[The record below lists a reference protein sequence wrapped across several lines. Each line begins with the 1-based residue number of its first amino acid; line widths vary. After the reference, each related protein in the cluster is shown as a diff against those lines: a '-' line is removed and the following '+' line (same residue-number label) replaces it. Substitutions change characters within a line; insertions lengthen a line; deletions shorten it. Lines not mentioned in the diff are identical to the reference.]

1 MRQTNHISIF
11 KCNEQLQSSPPF
23 SYEMHNH
30 PNSISKYYHNRSRIL
45 LRYITFVYLCIISN
59 FGGPKNEIV
68 QRIKETR
75 HRYDILK
82 ITSLPTV
89 GNRPSI
95 RWPCAVAQQIHRRN
109 LGIAHQK
116 HNRKSNPDAIGSRS
130 QGHLQQFP

>member
-1 MRQTNHISIF
+1 MTAPLPLGVTFFHRRLPEASYPNEVAKYTNQKRF
-11 KCNEQLQSSPPF
+11 
-23 SYEMHNH
+23 
-30 PNSISKYYHNRSRIL
+30 L
-45 LRYITFVYLCIISN
+45 LYITFVYLCIISN

-75 HRYDILK
+75 QRYDILK

-95 RWPCAVAQQIHRRN
+95 RWPFAVAQQIHRRN

-116 HNRKSNPDAIGSRS
+116 HHRKSNPHAIGS
-130 QGHLQQFP
+130 